1 MSAETISTLITTLG
15 FPIVLAGVLIWFIWR
30 IYNDQKETNKE
41 REEKLYEVVANAQAQ
56 NVELSNTNAK
66 FVGILETYKSDLEE
80 IKHDVTDI
88 KTHLNSKE

>member
-1 MSAETISTLITTLG
+1 MDASTISQMITTLG
-15 FPIVLAGVLIWFIWR
+15 FPIVLVGVLVWFIWQ
-30 IYNDQKETNKE
+30 IYNDQKTSNEA

-88 KTHLNSKE
+88 KTHLNKE

>member
-1 MSAETISTLITTLG
+1 MDANTISQLITTLG
-15 FPIVLAGVLIWFIWR
+15 FPIVLVGVLVWFIWR
-30 IYNDQKETNKE
+30 IYNDQKDNNHE

-56 NVELSNTNAK
+56 NAELSNTNAK

-88 KTHLNSKE
+88 KNTINKE

>member
-1 MSAETISTLITTLG
+1 MDANTISQLITTLG
-15 FPIVLAGVLIWFIWR
+15 FPIVLVGVLVWFIWQ
-30 IYNDQKETNKE
+30 IYNDQKVNNHD
-41 REEKLYEVVANAQAQ
+41 REEKLYDVIAKAQEQ

-88 KTHLNSKE
+88 KNTINKE

>member
-1 MSAETISTLITTLG
+1 MDANTISQLITTLG
-15 FPIVLAGVLIWFIWR
+15 FPIVLVGVLVWFIWR
-30 IYNDQKETNKE
+30 IYNDQKNSNEA

-56 NVELSNTNAK
+56 NVELSETNAK

-88 KTHLNSKE
+88 KSHLSKE

>member
-1 MSAETISTLITTLG
+1 MDANTISQLITTLG
-15 FPIVLAGVLIWFIWR
+15 FPIVLVGVLVWFIWQ
-30 IYNDQKETNKE
+30 IYNDQKVNNHD
-41 REEKLYEVVANAQAQ
+41 REEKLYDVISKAQEQ

-88 KTHLNSKE
+88 KNTINKE